1 MAGMNDWTQ
10 AEPAPGANGLPLRDH
25 VRERI
30 RRGIADGRWTPGA
43 RLVERDLAAEFEVSR
58 VPVREALQMLER
70 EGFVELM
77 PRRGAVVRQLT
88 PAVVS
93 DLFDIRQALEVLA
106 ARAAAVRIDDG
117 GLQRLHGVLDE
128 GRRALEADDHV
139 WSGSANTAF
148 HETILDL
155 AGNEPLRDLL
165 EPLAGRLK
173 WLFRQTTDYARVQ
186 AEHEQL
192 YAALA
197 AGDAELA
204 GAVALAH
211 VRASR
216 HMVLRRWSDD
226 GRGTDAETADAAAEP
241 GGRAAHPLVADL
253 GDEARPVD
261 RLVSPGFPGTRAEAQ
276 RKGGALA

>member
-1 MAGMNDWTQ
+1 MSARDADLTAAYGR
-10 AEPAPGANGLPLRDH
+10 GALRGASGSPLRDT

-43 RLVERDLAAEFEVSR
+43 RLVERDLADEFDVSR

-70 EGFVELM
+70 EGFVELL
-77 PRRGAVVRQLT
+77 PRRGAVVRSLT

-106 ARAAAVRIDDG
+106 ARRAAERIDAA
-117 GLQRLHGVLDE
+117 GLERLSMVVED
-128 GRRALEADDHV
+128 GRRALAAGDTG

-148 HETILDL
+148 HETVLDL
-155 AGNEPLRDLL
+155 AGNQSLRDLL
-165 EPLAGRLK
+165 EPLSGRLT
-173 WLFRQTTDYARVQ
+173 WLFRQTRDHPRVQ

-192 YAALA
+192 FAALVA
-197 AGDAELA
+197 RDAELA

-216 HMVLRRWSDD
+216 HMLLDPHRH
-226 GRGTDAETADAAAEP
+226 DADTACADSSLVTVP
-241 GGRAAHPLVADL
+241 GPTGCC
-253 GDEARPVD
+253 
-261 RLVSPGFPGTRAEAQ
+261 
-276 RKGGALA
+276 

>member
-1 MAGMNDWTQ
+1 MDVSSLPQPESA
-10 AEPAPGANGLPLRDH
+10 PAANGQPLRDL

-30 RRGIADGRWTPGA
+30 RLGIADGRWAPGA
-43 RLVERDLAAEFEVSR
+43 RLVERDLGAEFEVSR

-70 EGFVELM
+70 EGFVQLL

-106 ARAAAVRIDDG
+106 ARRAAELIDDD
-117 GLQRLHGVLDE
+117 GLQRLHGLLDE
-128 GRRALEADDHV
+128 GRRALAADDHA
-139 WSGSANTAF
+139 WSGTANTAF
-148 HETILDL
+148 HEAVLDL
-155 AGNEPLRDLL
+155 AGNDSLRDLL
-165 EPLAGRLK
+165 EPLSGRLK
-173 WLFRQTTDYARVQ
+173 WLFRQTRDYPRVQ

-197 AGDAELA
+197 ARDAELA

-216 HMVLRRWSDD
+216 HMVLDVANREQDTATSSGT
-226 GRGTDAETADAAAEP
+226 GRATDA
-241 GGRAAHPLVADL
+241 PLD
-253 GDEARPVD
+253 
-261 RLVSPGFPGTRAEAQ
+261 
-276 RKGGALA
+276 

>member
-1 MAGMNDWTQ
+1 MTDG
-10 AEPAPGANGLPLRDH
+10 PPLRDS

-43 RLVERDLAAEFEVSR
+43 RLVERDLADEFAVSR
-58 VPVREALQMLER
+58 VPVREALQMLEG
-70 EGFVELM
+70 EGFVELL

-106 ARAAAVRIDDG
+106 ARRAAERIDDD
-117 GLQRLHGVLDE
+117 GLVRLRQVLED
-128 GRRALEADDHV
+128 GARALAADDHA

-148 HETILDL
+148 HETVLDL
-155 AGNEPLRDLL
+155 AGNEPLRDVL
-165 EPLAGRLK
+165 EPLSGRLK
-173 WLFRQTTDYARVQ
+173 WLFRQTRDHPRVQ
-186 AEHEQL
+186 SEHEQL

-197 AGDAELA
+197 ARDPELA

-216 HMVLRRWSDD
+216 HMVLD
-226 GRGTDAETADAAAEP
+226 P
-241 GGRAAHPLVADL
+241 QL
-253 GDEARPVD
+253 DEAASGDARQ
-261 RLVSPGFPGTRAEAQ
+261 LGC
-276 RKGGALA
+276 